1 MERNIIDTLVAQYET
16 FTAAEK
22 KIADYVLTH
31 QRESLGLGITELSA
45 GCGVAVSTVSVF
57 CRKLKLAGFNDFKIE
72 LARANTV
79 DSGQD
84 YDFESTVLQ
93 PGDTT
98 AQVMGKTYR
107 LQQETLHRSAGML
120 SAKAVERAVELMSQ
134 ADQVLFLGQGNH
146 AAIAQMAWA
155 QFSVTASKFKTMQ
168 DAHLQTIALSTL
180 SPNDVVVYFSYSGAT
195 LEIMDAAEIIR
206 EVGAKLVLV
215 TRFIHS
221 PAAEFADVVLISGA
235 DENPLQF
242 GSAAA
247 LIAQIY
253 VLDVVQRCYCL
264 RNGENLE
271 RNREFIGKGLARKQL

>member
-1 MERNIIDTLVAQYET
+1 MECNIVDTLVAQYET

-45 GCGVAVSTVSVF
+45 ECSVAVSTVSVF

-79 DSGQD
+79 RPNQG
-84 YDFESTVLQ
+84 YDLESTVLQ
-93 PGDTT
+93 PGDS
-98 AQVMGKTYR
+98 ADQVLEKTYHW
-107 LQQETLHRSAGML
+107 QQETLRRSANML
-120 SAKAVERAVELMSQ
+120 SAKAVDRAVEMMGR
-134 ADQVLFLGQGNH
+134 AGQVLFLGQGNH

-155 QFSVTASKFKTMQ
+155 QFSVTSSKFKTVQ

-180 SPNDVVVYFSYSGAT
+180 SENDVVVYFSYSGAT
-195 LEIMDAAEIIR
+195 LEIMDAVEIIR

-221 PAAEFADVVLISGA
+221 PAAEFADAVLISGA

-242 GSAAA
+242 GSADA

-253 VLDVVQRCYCL
+253 VLDVLLGCYCL
-264 RNGENLE
+264 HYGENLE
-271 RNREFIGKGLARKQL
+271 HNREFIGKGLAKKQL